1 MQQSSGIRSFGEAT
15 GFVESAVMDHAI
27 MLAQERMAVLL
38 RSAIEVAT
46 QNYTRNSNMNLDSSS
61 ATLLESVS
69 KRFSVAESKDSKM
82 LKRSVYDLSNGQIQ
96 IYVCIES
103 NQSWSQIGGELAN
116 ELSKEKILGLQ
127 FDRDRFAASMKQGLD
142 EYKQKLDQQAS
153 VSAQ

>member
-1 MQQSSGIRSFGEAT
+1 
-15 GFVESAVMDHAI
+15 
-27 MLAQERMAVLL
+27 
-38 RSAIEVAT
+38 
-46 QNYTRNSNMNLDSSS
+46 
-61 ATLLESVS
+61 
-69 KRFSVAESKDSKM
+69 M